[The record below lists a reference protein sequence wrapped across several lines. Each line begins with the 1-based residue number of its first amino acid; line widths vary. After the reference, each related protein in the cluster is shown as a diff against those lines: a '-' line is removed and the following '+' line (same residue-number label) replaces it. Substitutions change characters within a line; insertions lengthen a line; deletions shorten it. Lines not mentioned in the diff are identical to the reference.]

1 MIEGW
6 TENHVQ
12 TTKRKKKHYIFYL
25 LRHVLKVTAPSQR
38 HTQGLKVPTRFILE
52 QVGGVEPISGIHFDL
67 RDRLGGV
74 LRAPLTPRRARVT
87 NASSREKVADLCLK
101 TDSELQTSG
110 RNGFYALILV

>member
-1 MIEGW
+1 MYES
-6 TENHVQ
+6 TVSM
-12 TTKRKKKHYIFYL
+12 L
-25 LRHVLKVTAPSQR
+25 LPSPFRFNGDGTIQR

-52 QVGGVEPISGIHFDL
+52 QVRGVEPISGIHFDL

-87 NASSREKVADLCLK
+87 NASSREKVTDLCLK

-110 RNGFYALILV
+110 RNGFYAPILV